1 MTEEEKTESTESYSI
16 AGLKVEIKDFSRG
29 CQHCG
34 RFGMEKDTTFGV
46 DRCTHCGTLQEA
58 K

>member
-1 MTEEEKTESTESYSI
+1 MAEEEKTESVSI

-29 CQHCG
+29 CKHCG
-34 RFGMEKDTTFGV
+34 RFGMEKDEDFKV
-46 DRCTHCGTLQEA
+46 DRCTHCGTLQPV